1 MPINYCSIG
10 FTEEENKML
19 QDAENAIEAAG
30 MWEYMKTEPGEG
42 GYMFADDNELRE
54 IYSYI
59 KYDGHSGASMGW
71 TMRMMQK
78 FARMGTDEFCAW
90 KSGMRIG
97 PEVVAPGKTPRT
109 PEMDKK
115 VIDEYKNVKP
125 FKKVPK
131 WASDYATLY
140 PQIVANLKFE

>member
-1 MPINYCSIG
+1 
-10 FTEEENKML
+10 ML

-71 TMRMMQK
+71 TMRMMQR
-78 FARMGTDEFCAW
+78 FARMGANEFCAW

-97 PEVVAPGKTPRT
+97 PEVVAPEKTPRT